1 METIDQVRINFDPD
15 KLFVLNICL
24 AFLMFGVALDLR
36 PDNFRKLSARPRAL
50 LAGLSSQLLLLPL
63 LTLLL
68 IYIFR
73 PVPSLALG
81 MILVAACPG
90 GNVSN
95 YAVHLARANI
105 ELSVVLTSISSM
117 GAILITPLYF
127 FVLSG
132 FLPAGDAHEIAIAV
146 QPGEMLG
153 TLVQLVFLPVVAG
166 LFTQYR
172 LPGLAARIKQPI
184 QNLSMVIFL
193 GLILA
198 ALASNYQQIKDYLH
212 LVFLIVVAHNLT
224 ALTAGYYWAKL
235 LRLPTAD
242 ARTISIETGIQ
253 NSGLGLVIIFS
264 FFNGL
269 GGMALIAA
277 WWGIWHLISA
287 FALAIFWRSR
297 KPLS

>member
-1 METIDQVRINFDPD
+1 METIDQIRINFDPD
-15 KLFVLNICL
+15 KLFVLNLCL
-24 AFLMFGVALDLR
+24 AFLMFGVALDMQLH
-36 PDNFRKLSARPRAL
+36 NFRKLGSRPRAL
-50 LAGLSSQLLLLPL
+50 LVGLSSQLLLLPL
-63 LTLLL
+63 LTLVL
-68 IYIFR
+68 IYLFK

-117 GAILITPLYF
+117 SSLLVTPLYF

-132 FLPAGDAHEIAIAV
+132 FLPTGETAGDININVH
-146 QPGEMLG
+146 PGDMLL
-153 TLVQLVFLPVVAG
+153 TLVQLIFIPVALG
-166 LFTQYR
+166 LLIQNRF
-172 LPGLAARIKQPI
+172 PVLAARLKKPV
-184 QNLSMVIFL
+184 QNLSMVVFL
-193 GLILA
+193 ALILA

-212 LVFLIVVAHNLT
+212 LVFILVIVHNLV
-224 ALTAGYYWAKL
+224 ALSGGYAWSRL
-235 LRLPTAD
+235 LRLPVAD
-242 ARTISIETGIQ
+242 ARTIALETGIQ

-264 FFNGL
+264 FFDGL

-287 FALAIFWRSR
+287 FALALFWRSR
-297 KPLS
+297 GA

>member
-1 METIDQVRINFDPD
+1 METIDQVRINFNPD
-15 KLFVLNICL
+15 KLFVLNLCL
-24 AFLMFGVALDLR
+24 AFLMFGVALDMQLH
-36 PDNFRKLSARPRAL
+36 NFRKLGSRPRAL
-50 LAGLSSQLLLLPL
+50 LVGLSSQLLLLPL

-68 IYIFR
+68 IYLFK

-117 GAILITPLYF
+117 SSLLVTPLYF

-132 FLPAGDAHEIAIAV
+132 FLPTGETANVNITVHPGD
-146 QPGEMLG
+146 MLL
-153 TLVQLVFLPVVAG
+153 TLVQLIFIPVALG
-166 LFTQYR
+166 LLIQNRF
-172 LPGLAARIKQPI
+172 PVLAARLKKPV
-184 QNLSMVIFL
+184 QNLSMMVFL
-193 GLILA
+193 ALILA
-198 ALASNYQQIKDYLH
+198 ALASNYQQIKAYLH
-212 LVFLIVVAHNLT
+212 LVFVLVVVHNLA
-224 ALTAGYYWAKL
+224 ALSGGYAWARL
-235 LRLPTAD
+235 LRLPVAD
-242 ARTISIETGIQ
+242 ARTIALETGIQ

-264 FFNGL
+264 FFDGL

-287 FALAIFWRSR
+287 FALALFWRSR
-297 KPLS
+297 AL

>member
-1 METIDQVRINFDPD
+1 METIDQIRINFNPD
-15 KLFVLNICL
+15 KLFVLNLCL
-24 AFLMFGVALDLR
+24 AFLMFGVALDMQLH
-36 PDNFRKLSARPRAL
+36 NFRKLGSRPRAL
-50 LAGLSSQLLLLPL
+50 LVGLSSQLLLLPL

-68 IYIFR
+68 IYLFK

-117 GAILITPLYF
+117 SSLLVTPLYF
-127 FVLSG
+127 FILSG
-132 FLPAGDAHEIAIAV
+132 FLPTGETAGDIKINVH
-146 QPGEMLG
+146 PGDMLL
-153 TLVQLVFLPVVAG
+153 TLVQLIFIPVVLG
-166 LFTQYR
+166 LLIQNRF
-172 LPGLAARIKQPI
+172 PVLAARLKKPV
-184 QNLSMVIFL
+184 QNLSMVVFL
-193 GLILA
+193 ALILA

-212 LVFLIVVAHNLT
+212 LVFILVIVHNLV
-224 ALTAGYYWAKL
+224 ALSGGYAWSRL
-235 LRLPTAD
+235 LRLPVAD
-242 ARTISIETGIQ
+242 ARTIALETGIQ

-264 FFNGL
+264 FFDGL

-287 FALAIFWRSR
+287 FALALFWRSR
-297 KPLS
+297 GA

>member
-1 METIDQVRINFDPD
+1 METIDQIRINFDPD
-15 KLFVLNICL
+15 KLFVLNLCL
-24 AFLMFGVALDLR
+24 AFLMFGVALDMQLH
-36 PDNFRKLSARPRAL
+36 NFRKLGSRPRAL
-50 LAGLSSQLLLLPL
+50 LVGLSSQLLLLPL
-63 LTLLL
+63 LTLVL
-68 IYIFR
+68 IYLFK

-117 GAILITPLYF
+117 SSLLVTPLYF

-132 FLPAGDAHEIAIAV
+132 FLPTGETAGDININVH
-146 QPGEMLG
+146 PGDMLL
-153 TLVQLVFLPVVAG
+153 TLIQLIFIPVALG
-166 LFTQYR
+166 LLIQNRF
-172 LPGLAARIKQPI
+172 PVLAAQLKKPV
-184 QNLSMVIFL
+184 QNLSMVVFL
-193 GLILA
+193 ALILA

-212 LVFLIVVAHNLT
+212 LVFILVIVHNLV
-224 ALTAGYYWAKL
+224 ALSGGYAWSRL
-235 LRLPTAD
+235 LRLPVAD
-242 ARTISIETGIQ
+242 ARTIALETGIQ

-264 FFNGL
+264 FFDGL

-287 FALAIFWRSR
+287 FALALFWRSR
-297 KPLS
+297 GA

>member
-1 METIDQVRINFDPD
+1 METIDQIRINFNPD
-15 KLFVLNICL
+15 KLFVLNLCL
-24 AFLMFGVALDLR
+24 AFLMFGVALDMQLH
-36 PDNFRKLSARPRAL
+36 NFRKLGSRPRAL
-50 LAGLSSQLLLLPL
+50 LVGLSSQLLLLPL

-68 IYIFR
+68 IYLFK

-117 GAILITPLYF
+117 SSLLVTPLYF
-127 FVLSG
+127 FILSG
-132 FLPAGDAHEIAIAV
+132 FLPTGETAGDIKINVH
-146 QPGEMLG
+146 PGDMLI
-153 TLVQLVFLPVVAG
+153 TLVQLIFIPVVLG
-166 LFTQYR
+166 LLIQNRF
-172 LPGLAARIKQPI
+172 PVLAARLKKPV
-184 QNLSMVIFL
+184 QNLSMVVFL
-193 GLILA
+193 ALILA

-212 LVFLIVVAHNLT
+212 LVFTLVIVHNLV
-224 ALTAGYYWAKL
+224 ALSGGYAWSRL
-235 LRLPTAD
+235 LRLPVAD
-242 ARTISIETGIQ
+242 ARTIALETGIQ

-264 FFNGL
+264 FFDGL

-287 FALAIFWRSR
+287 FALALFWRSR
-297 KPLS
+297 GA

>member
-1 METIDQVRINFDPD
+1 METIDQIRINFNPD
-15 KLFVLNICL
+15 KLFVLNLCL
-24 AFLMFGVALDLR
+24 AFLMFGVALDMQLH
-36 PDNFRKLSARPRAL
+36 NFRKLGSRPRAL
-50 LAGLSSQLLLLPL
+50 LVGLSSQLLLLPL

-68 IYIFR
+68 IYLFK

-117 GAILITPLYF
+117 SSLLVTPLYF
-127 FVLSG
+127 FILSG
-132 FLPAGDAHEIAIAV
+132 FLPTGETAGDIKINVH
-146 QPGEMLG
+146 PGDMLL
-153 TLVQLVFLPVVAG
+153 TLVQLIFIPVVLG
-166 LFTQYR
+166 LLIQNRF
-172 LPGLAARIKQPI
+172 PVLAARLKKPV
-184 QNLSMVIFL
+184 QNLSMVVFL
-193 GLILA
+193 ALILA

-212 LVFLIVVAHNLT
+212 LVFTLVIVHNLV
-224 ALTAGYYWAKL
+224 ALSGGYAWSRL
-235 LRLPTAD
+235 LRLPVAD
-242 ARTISIETGIQ
+242 ARTIALETGIQ

-264 FFNGL
+264 FFDGL

-287 FALAIFWRSR
+287 FALALFWRSR
-297 KPLS
+297 GA

>member
-1 METIDQVRINFDPD
+1 METIDQIRINFDPD
-15 KLFVLNICL
+15 KLFVLNLCL
-24 AFLMFGVALDLR
+24 AFLMFGVALDMQLH
-36 PDNFRKLSARPRAL
+36 NFRKLGSRPRAL
-50 LAGLSSQLLLLPL
+50 LVGLSSQLLLLPL
-63 LTLLL
+63 LTLVL
-68 IYIFR
+68 IYLFK

-117 GAILITPLYF
+117 SSLLVTPLYF

-132 FLPAGDAHEIAIAV
+132 FLPTGETAGDIKINVH
-146 QPGEMLG
+146 PGDMLL
-153 TLVQLVFLPVVAG
+153 TLVQLIFIPVALG
-166 LFTQYR
+166 LLIQNRF
-172 LPGLAARIKQPI
+172 PVLAARLKKPV
-184 QNLSMVIFL
+184 QNLSMVVFL
-193 GLILA
+193 ALILA

-212 LVFLIVVAHNLT
+212 LVFILVIVHNLA
-224 ALTAGYYWAKL
+224 ALSGGYAWSRL
-235 LRLPTAD
+235 LRLPVAD
-242 ARTISIETGIQ
+242 ARTIALETGIQ

-264 FFNGL
+264 FFDGL

-287 FALAIFWRSR
+287 FALALFWRSR
-297 KPLS
+297 GA

>member
-1 METIDQVRINFDPD
+1 METIDQVRINFNPD
-15 KLFVLNICL
+15 KLFVLNLCL
-24 AFLMFGVALDLR
+24 AFLMFGVALDMQLH
-36 PDNFRKLSARPRAL
+36 NFRKLGSRPSAL
-50 LAGLSSQLLLLPL
+50 LVGLSSQLLLLPL

-68 IYIFR
+68 IYLFK

-117 GAILITPLYF
+117 SSLLVTPLYF

-132 FLPAGDAHEIAIAV
+132 FLPTGETGTVNITVHPGD
-146 QPGEMLG
+146 MLL
-153 TLVQLVFLPVVAG
+153 TLVQLIFIPVALG
-166 LFTQYR
+166 LLIQNRF
-172 LPGLAARIKQPI
+172 PALAARLKKPI
-184 QNLSMVIFL
+184 QNLSMIVFL
-193 GLILA
+193 ALILA
-198 ALASNYQQIKDYLH
+198 ALATNFQQIKSYLH
-212 LVFLIVVAHNLT
+212 LVFVLVVVHNLA
-224 ALTAGYYWAKL
+224 ALSGGYAWARL
-235 LRLPTAD
+235 LRLPVAD
-242 ARTISIETGIQ
+242 ARTIALETGIQ

-264 FFNGL
+264 FFDGL

-287 FALAIFWRSR
+287 FALALFWRSR
-297 KPLS
+297 AL